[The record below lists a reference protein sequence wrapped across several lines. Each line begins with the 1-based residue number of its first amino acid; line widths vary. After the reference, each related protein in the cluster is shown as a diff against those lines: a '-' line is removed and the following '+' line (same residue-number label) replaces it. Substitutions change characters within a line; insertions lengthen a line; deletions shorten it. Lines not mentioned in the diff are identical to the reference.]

1 MKIFTNSF
9 YAKISA
15 VFLFCVLFLG
25 ATLAYLTLKSSMM
38 FVEET
43 TQKVNVNLATEL
55 AFELQP
61 FLIDAIESD
70 SIISKIQYL
79 KGINPQVDIS
89 AKK

>member
-1 MKIFTNSF
+1 
-9 YAKISA
+9 
-15 VFLFCVLFLG
+15 
-25 ATLAYLTLKSSMM
+25 M

-79 KGINPQVDIS
+79 KGINPQVDIYLL
-89 AKK
+89 KK